1 MFNRIK
7 YLKIKIKAKKIINS
21 ISQDNPIK
29 TYSKDMLN
37 QYSFKFKS
45 KQEQIIDNSSGIK
58 GNDMGKQKQIV
69 YKIEIK
75 SSQVKGIYI
84 KINNLQSKKNTYPT

>member
-1 MFNRIK
+1 MINRIK
-7 YLKIKIKAKKIINS
+7 YLKIKIKAKEILLL

-29 TYSKDMLN
+29 TYSNNRLI
-37 QYSFKFKS
+37 QYSIKFKI
-45 KQEQIIDNSSGIK
+45 KQEQIIDNSPGIK

-75 SSQVKGIYI
+75 SSQVKGI
-84 KINNLQSKKNTYPT
+84 

>member
-1 MFNRIK
+1 MINRIK
-7 YLKIKIKAKKIINS
+7 YLKIKIKAKEILLL

-29 TYSKDMLN
+29 TYSNNMLI
-37 QYSFKFKS
+37 QYSIKFKS
-45 KQEQIIDNSSGIK
+45 KQEQIIDNSPGIK

-75 SSQVKGIYI
+75 SSQVKGI
-84 KINNLQSKKNTYPT
+84 